1 MLSTPPL
8 KRSQMKYQAKN
19 VQLPLP
25 MEILKLSISPLKFPE
40 WLPWLSH
47 AAFFV

>member
-8 KRSQMKYQAKN
+8 KRTQMKYQPKNVQQN

-25 MEILKLSISPLKFPE
+25 YILKVKT
-40 WLPWLSH
+40 
-47 AAFFV
+47 